1 MNQERPVNLDL
12 KTIRLPVTAIA
23 SILHRISAVIIWVA
37 LGVFLVA
44 NVVMLSSEQGYDQVV
59 SLLKE
64 YFLIQFVCWGFMTAL
79 GYYIVATLK
88 HIIQD
93 FGHFEELESGQM
105 IAKAAIALGIVLSLL
120 SGVWIWL

>member
-105 IAKAAIALGIVLSLL
+105 IAKVAIALGIVLSLL

>member
-12 KTIRLPVTAIA
+12 KTIRLPITAIA

-64 YFLIQFVCWGFMTAL
+64 YFLI
-79 GYYIVATLK
+79 
-88 HIIQD
+88 
-93 FGHFEELESGQM
+93 
-105 IAKAAIALGIVLSLL
+105 
-120 SGVWIWL
+120 IW